1 MILIYILLYINTL
14 LAQSN
19 MFYPILILIPI
30 AFKYNYQRYENR
42 NVNRKEMRGLN
53 ENIMDLYEVIPRIF
67 KIRGEENS
75 NFSGGWLD
83 GMAESLLKKSI
94 LN

>member
-1 MILIYILLYINTL
+1 MIIIYILLYINTL

-42 NVNRKEMRGLN
+42 NVNRKEIGGLN
-53 ENIMDLYEVIPRIF
+53 ENIMDL
-67 KIRGEENS
+67 
-75 NFSGGWLD
+75 
-83 GMAESLLKKSI
+83 
-94 LN
+94 